1 MCMSKVGIVS
11 YGSYIPRYRIAIEE
25 IAKIWNEDSDE
36 LISQLQVVSK
46 TVPGPDEDVATM
58 AVESARNA
66 VNRWGG
72 DTKDIGAIYVGS
84 ESRPYAVKPTAT
96 IVAAALDAE
105 KSLTAADLEFACK
118 AATAGMQMCFGL
130 VKSKMI
136 DYGLAIG
143 SDNSQARPRDPLE
156 YTAGAGSAAFL
167 IGASN
172 IIAELEGTYSVTSDT
187 PDFWRREGAVYPTH
201 GQRFTG
207 QPAYFQ
213 HTIDASKCLMEKLG
227 SKPSDYNHVTFHQ
240 PNTKF
245 PLSVAKML
253 GFSNEQVEKSLICRE
268 IGNTY
273 SAASILGLAHI
284 LNHSKPGDRIFMTSY
299 GSGAGSD
306 AFSFIV
312 TEEIEKIQLYP
323 YSTDYYLNRKEMIDY
338 GTYARY
344 KGVIR

>member
-1 MCMSKVGIVS
+1 MSKVGIVS
-11 YGSYIPRYRIAIEE
+11 YGSYIPRYRIALEE
-25 IAKIWNEDSDE
+25 IAKIWNEDADE

-66 VNRWGG
+66 VNRWGR
-72 DTKDIGAIYVGS
+72 DSKEIGAIYVGS

-143 SDNSQARPRDPLE
+143 SDSSQARPRDPLE

-167 IGASN
+167 IGANN
-172 IIAELEGTYSVTSDT
+172 IIAELEGTYSVTTDT
-187 PDFWRREGAVYPTH
+187 PDFWRREGAIYPTH

-213 HTIDASKCLMEKLG
+213 HTIDASKGLMEKLG

-245 PLSVAKML
+245 PLSAAKML
-253 GFSNEQVEKSLICRE
+253 GFTNEQVEKSLICRE

-306 AFSFIV
+306 AFSFVV
-312 TEEIEKIQLYP
+312 TEEIEKIQSYP
-323 YSTDYYLNRKEMIDY
+323 YSTDYYLNRKEMVDY